1 MIQKGYEIK
10 DFEISPDSHKY
21 IAFRALCQ
29 QRWIRGRTSSLGTEY
44 TRERIKERIEEKSRI
59 RTGRMQK
66 SSAGS
71 RAMIDT
77 TQERF
82 AESPGLKRWADLQNL
97 KTAAKLQSKLAE
109 MGLSSLEEVNDK
121 IEALH
126 LQAKTGKKTTIML
139 DKQKKSAA
147 EILRYAKQ
155 YAEKAKYAKNYEKSK
170 NPERY
175 YQAHSYDIH
184 LAWSS
189 AEILENA
196 GIDPETM
203 NLHQIEKQYEKL
215 CLDRQATSVAYK
227 KAEADCEKLKRLRY
241 QLLSFVDQ
249 DYIAELERDDKAH
262 TRE

>member
-1 MIQKGYEIK
+1 M
-10 DFEISPDSHKY
+10 
-21 IAFRALCQ
+21 
-29 QRWIRGRTSSLGTEY
+29 GTEY

-59 RTGRMQK
+59 RTERMQK

-126 LQAKTGKKTTIML
+126 LQAKTGKKTTVKL
-139 DKQKKSAA
+139 DKQKKNAA

-155 YAEKAKYAKNYEKSK
+155 YSEKRKYSERYKNSK
-170 NPERY
+170 DKERY
-175 YQAHSYDIH
+175 YQTHSYDIH
-184 LAWSS
+184 LAWSA
-189 AEILENA
+189 AETLENA
-196 GIDPETM
+196 GINPETM
-203 NLHQIEKQYEKL
+203 NLHEIELQYEKL
-215 CLDRQATSVAYK
+215 CSDRQTTYSAYK
-227 KAEADCEKLKRLRY
+227 KAESDRESLKRLLD

-249 DYIAELERDDKAH
+249 DYIKELERDDKTH
-262 TRE
+262 IRE